1 MERDNKRLL
10 QGKRVDPVPTARP
23 KEERTS
29 KFKRQLNEDIFGAD
43 DVVTAPKRSKEP
55 VIEEI
60 ETPGVQESS
69 RN

>member
-1 MERDNKRLL
+1 MLKEK
-10 QGKRVDPVPTARP
+10 KVAPIATVKP

-43 DVVTAPKRSKEP
+43 DVVTAPKKPKVE

-60 ETPGVQESS
+60 QTPGVQESS